1 MADACQGMP
10 MDGYSTAGALLWQQT
25 RSRITGPRIQQ
36 DTGMAKKKPKNV
48 SRKKAPK
55 AEQKLRGYY
64 ALGQKIRAACKKA
77 NPEGRPYSKGV
88 IQGFAEKVDR
98 SREYCDKARQFAE
111 VYSKRDLENLC
122 KLRNSKGNPLS
133 TDHVRKL
140 LRVEGGK
147 LRRRLQVEAAD
158 NDWGSKRLAAEITK
172 RIGKSSEKR
181 RGPTRPKTRH
191 DALAHIEKMSD
202 GWLRWF
208 DGLQEPGD
216 EELGRQSAT
225 LEDLPKS
232 VQQRLKRTISSIK
245 KLLAEAEQSLNS
257 ERKKQGKRAK
267 RKKPAKKQPKG

>member
-1 MADACQGMP
+1 
-10 MDGYSTAGALLWQQT
+10 
-25 RSRITGPRIQQ
+25 
-36 DTGMAKKKPKNV
+36 MAKKKRKKV

-55 AEQKLRGYY
+55 VDQKLRGYY
-64 ALGQKIRAACKKA
+64 ALGQEILAACERA
-77 NPEGRPYSKGV
+77 NPEGNPYSKGI

-98 SREYCDKARQFAE
+98 SREYCDKARQFAG
-111 VYSKRDLENLC
+111 VYSKKDLESLC
-122 KLRNSKGNPLS
+122 KLRNSQGNPLS

-140 LRVEGGK
+140 LRVKKSE
-147 LRRRLQVEAAD
+147 LREELQAEAAD

-172 RIGKSSEKR
+172 RIGKSSEIR

-208 DGLQEPGD
+208 DGLQEPGY
-216 EELGRQSAT
+216 ENLGRESAT

-232 VQQRLKRTISSIK
+232 VQEKLKRTISSIK
-245 KLLAEAEQSLNS
+245 KLLPEVERSLNS

>member
-1 MADACQGMP
+1 MATDTSQIM
-10 MDGYSTAGALLWQQT
+10 
-25 RSRITGPRIQQ
+25 GPRINQ

-64 ALGQKIRAACKKA
+64 ALGQRILAACKKA
-77 NPEGRPYSKGV
+77 NPEGKPYSKGI

-98 SREYCDKARQFAE
+98 SREYCDKARQFAG
-111 VYSKRDLENLC
+111 VYSKKDLESLC
-122 KLRNSKGNPLS
+122 KLRNSQGSPLS

-140 LRVEGGK
+140 LRVEDGP
-147 LRRRLQVEAAD
+147 LRRRLQAEAAD

-172 RIGKSSEKR
+172 RIGKSSEIR

-216 EELGRQSAT
+216 ENLGRESAT

-232 VQQRLKRTISSIK
+232 VQEKLKRTISSIK
-245 KLLAEAEQSLNS
+245 RLLVETERSLNS
-257 ERKKQGKRAK
+257 ERKKQGKAKRAK
-267 RKKPAKKQPKG
+267 RKKPAKKRPKA